1 MTARDE
7 VLFRGRGW
15 TITPMNIGQV
25 FVTFLVTAVLS
36 ALLAGLVAP
45 PGARGVI
52 VLEMPVMIA
61 AIIAV
66 TLFFSAWI
74 WLKVQITITVRRSEI
89 EVNGSRMEWKNV
101 SVVIHHRMK
110 GLPWLG
116 PYNPVHK
123 VEVESTDGRRLV
135 FRLKESDF
143 QRFLRAIEEALGKGE
158 AEKKVRE
165 SERQHSERGGEDEA
179 TGKDRPDEAGRIGPR
194 VELRAREL
202 PGCCRDGLRAR
213 RGEGLIPRLF
223 LRCRGC
229 GGP

>member
-1 MTARDE
+1 MTAGDE

-15 TITPMNIGQV
+15 KITPMNIDEV
-25 FVTFLVTAVLS
+25 FVAFLVIAAFLVTAVFT
-36 ALLAGLVAP
+36 ALFAGLVAP
-45 PGARGVI
+45 PDARGVI

-66 TLFFSAWI
+66 TLFLSAWI

-135 FRLKESDF
+135 FRLEESDF
-143 QRFLRAIEEALGKGE
+143 QRFLRAIEEALGEEE

-165 SERQHSERGGEDEA
+165 R
-179 TGKDRPDEAGRIGPR
+179 
-194 VELRAREL
+194 
-202 PGCCRDGLRAR
+202 
-213 RGEGLIPRLF
+213 
-223 LRCRGC
+223 
-229 GGP
+229 

>member
-1 MTARDE
+1 MTAGDE

-15 TITPMNIGQV
+15 KITPMNIDEV
-25 FVTFLVTAVLS
+25 IVAFLVTAVLS

-45 PGARGVI
+45 PGASGVI
-52 VLEMPVMIA
+52 VLGMPVMIA

-66 TLFFSAWI
+66 TLFLSAWI

-116 PYNPVHK
+116 PYNPIHK

-135 FRLKESDF
+135 FRLEESDF
-143 QRFLRAIEEALGKGE
+143 QRFLRAIEEALGEEE

-165 SERQHSERGGEDEA
+165 R
-179 TGKDRPDEAGRIGPR
+179 
-194 VELRAREL
+194 
-202 PGCCRDGLRAR
+202 
-213 RGEGLIPRLF
+213 
-223 LRCRGC
+223 
-229 GGP
+229 